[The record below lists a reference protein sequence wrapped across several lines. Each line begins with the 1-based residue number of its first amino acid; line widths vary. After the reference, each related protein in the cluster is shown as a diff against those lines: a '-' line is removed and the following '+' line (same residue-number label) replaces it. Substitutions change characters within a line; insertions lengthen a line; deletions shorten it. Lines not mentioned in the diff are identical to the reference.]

1 MIQTLI
7 VPCKCIVFFL
17 CIAGLLSSC
26 GIYKNRIL
34 FRTDTELIPEN
45 VLLAVEDAK
54 SNYTLQENDYIEV
67 EVYTNEGELIID
79 PNNEIRRELNSGA
92 GNQQFRQQQERPQ
105 FLIREGGMVKLPL
118 IGDIELAGLTLY
130 EADSLLET
138 EYSAYYEDAFVIT
151 RYVNKRVIVLGSM
164 GGKVIPIQNENTN
177 LVEVIALAGGVGTQ
191 SRVDKIRLIRGDLND
206 PEVRIINLSTI
217 EGMKE
222 ASLKVLP
229 NDIIY
234 VQPVQR
240 VTSEAVRDISPILS
254 LITSTITLIVLINN
268 FNNRN

>member
-7 VPCKCIVFFL
+7 GPFKYVVLFL
-17 CIAGLLSSC
+17 CATGLLSGC

-34 FRTDTELIPEN
+34 FRTETELIPEN

-92 GNQQFRQQQERPQ
+92 GNQQFRTQQQQPQ

-118 IGDIELAGLTLY
+118 IGDIELEGLTLY

-151 RYVNKRVIVLGSM
+151 RYVNKRVVILGST
-164 GGKVIPIQNENTN
+164 GGQVIPLQNENTN
-177 LVEVIALAGGVGTQ
+177 LIEILARAGGVGTQ

-206 PEVRIINLSTI
+206 PEVRIINLSTV

-254 LITSTITLIVLINN
+254 LITSTLTLIVLINN
-268 FNNRN
+268 FSNN

>member
-1 MIQTLI
+1 LIQTLI
-7 VPCKCIVFFL
+7 GPSKYIILFL
-17 CIAGLLSSC
+17 CVAGLLSSC

-34 FRTDTELIPEN
+34 FRTETELIPEN

-92 GNQQFRQQQERPQ
+92 GNQQFRMQQERPQ
-105 FLIREGGMVKLPL
+105 FLIRDGGMVKLPL
-118 IGDIELAGLTLY
+118 IGDIELSGLTLY

-151 RYVNKRVIVLGSM
+151 RYVNKRVVVLGST
-164 GGKVIPIQNENTN
+164 GGKVIPLQNENTN
-177 LVEVIALAGGVGTQ
+177 LIEIIALAGGVGTQ

-206 PEVRIINLSTI
+206 PEVRIINLSTV

-254 LITSTITLIVLINN
+254 LITSTLTLIVLINN
-268 FNNRN
+268 FSNN

>member
-7 VPCKCIVFFL
+7 GLSKYLLFFL
-17 CIAGLLSSC
+17 CVAGVLSSC

-34 FRTDTELIPEN
+34 FRTETELVPEN

-54 SNYTLQENDYIEV
+54 KNYTLQENDYIEV

-105 FLIREGGMVKLPL
+105 FLLREGGMVKLPL
-118 IGDIELAGLTLY
+118 IGDVDLAGLTLY

-138 EYSAYYEDAFVIT
+138 EYSAYYEEAFVIT
-151 RYVNKRVIVLGSM
+151 RYVNKRVVVLGST
-164 GGKVIPIQNENTN
+164 GGKVIPLQNENTN
-177 LVEVIALAGGVGTQ
+177 LIEILALAGGVGTQ

-217 EGMKE
+217 EGMTD

-254 LITSTITLIVLINN
+254 LITSTLTLIVLINN
-268 FNNRN
+268 FSNN